1 VLLELSGSGVQDE
14 LVPRLTEREGITE
27 VTLLEDEAD

>member
-1 VLLELSGSGVQDE
+1 VQDE

-27 VTLLEDEAD
+27 VTLLEDEGD